1 MAPERPE
8 GHVAVP
14 RQLRSTALLTLLGV
28 LTVAAILGGAFLL
41 DGSGGDDPGDAPT
54 AAQLVF
60 AEFGANEDRIY
71 LAPASDLDERS
82 VVARVPHANGW
93 ALTPATEMAGALVA
107 FVALPPDAEPRRDA
121 PAALWLLDVAS
132 GELTRLASDADL
144 LAAPVLDREGRYL
157 VYRSSSIDGTQAL
170 VRVDLA
176 SRARRTLL
184 EVATD
189 FGVFPVAFA
198 RDGALVYSELSTRGT
213 DLYRLAAEDE
223 SELLVHAS
231 DHVARDW
238 RLSPEGD
245 ALSYLAPEEESER
258 IVYRLHVVALDGTAA
273 PPPAGMTA
281 GIEGDQFSPVWTA
294 AGDGITF
301 GREPGFVAGAPP
313 LTLPLDGALAPP
325 PLEAPAQG
333 FDVPLGWSAD
343 GRYLAT
349 RSFDG
354 RDAFDPGRESLVV
367 IASAGGRETVHA
379 DRELIFI
386 GWLPDA

>member
-1 MAPERPE
+1 M
-8 GHVAVP
+8 AVP
-14 RQLRSTALLTLLGV
+14 RQLRSTALLALLGV
-28 LTVAAILGGAFLL
+28 LTVAAVIGGAVLL
-41 DGSGGDDPGDAPT
+41 DGSGGDDAGGAPA

-71 LAPASDLDERS
+71 LAPASDLEQRS
-82 VVARVPHANGW
+82 VVARIPHANGW
-93 ALTPATEMAGALVA
+93 ALTPATEMAGPLVA

-121 PAALWLLDVAS
+121 PADLWLLDVAS

-144 LAAPVLDREGRYL
+144 LAAPVLDRAGRYL

-184 EVATD
+184 QLATD

-198 RDGALVYSELSTRGT
+198 RDGALVYAELSTRGT
-213 DLYRLAAEDE
+213 DLYRVTAEGASE
-223 SELLVHAS
+223 GQGELLAHAS

-245 ALSYLAPEEESER
+245 ALSYLAPEEQSER
-258 IVYRLHVVALDGTAA
+258 IVYRLHVVGLDGTAA
-273 PPPAGMTA
+273 PPPADMTA